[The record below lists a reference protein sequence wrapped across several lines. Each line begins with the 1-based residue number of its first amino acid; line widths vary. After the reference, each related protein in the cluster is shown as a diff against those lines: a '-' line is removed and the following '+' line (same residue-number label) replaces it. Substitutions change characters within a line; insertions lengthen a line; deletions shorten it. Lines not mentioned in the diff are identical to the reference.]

1 MCDILHTLL
10 FGKIFFK
17 LQSGHGEPNSGM
29 SQNDSKA
36 LIKSPFKLRERFP
49 FLLHFEMYKETE
61 DENCIVEAGGW
72 GGKIFSRGGKLHR
85 FLGVTPAQR
94 TLDTD
99 YKTLSFPPGLIAQ
112 DLSCRGVRQQPVH

>member
-61 DENCIVEAGGW
+61 DENCIVEAGG
-72 GGKIFSRGGKLHR
+72 GGRFSAEEANFTGS
-85 FLGVTPAQR
+85 LGSRQHKE
-94 TLDTD
+94 LWI
-99 YKTLSFPPGLIAQ
+99 LIIK
-112 DLSCRGVRQQPVH
+112 H

>member
-10 FGKIFFK
+10 FGKIFLK

-61 DENCIVEAGGW
+61 DENCIAEAVGGR
-72 GGKIFSRGGKLHR
+72 FSAEEANFTG

-94 TLDTD
+94 LWIMII
-99 YKTLSFPPGLIAQ
+99 K
-112 DLSCRGVRQQPVH
+112 R